1 MTLIELSATEAIGKI
16 RDGEITS
23 EELVQACLD
32 RIDQVDGE
40 IEAWAHLKPEYALD
54 QARMLDAQRA
64 EGGPVGPLHGIPVG
78 IKDIFDTESLPTE
91 NGTVLD
97 SGRQPMEDCRVV
109 SLLKEAGAVIMGK
122 TVTSELAGLGPGKTK
137 NPHNPAHTPGGSS
150 SGSAAAVASY
160 MVPLAIGT
168 QTNGSV
174 IRPAS
179 YCGIVGFK
187 PSHGLIP
194 RTGVLTLSGPLDTV
208 GTYARSIEDV
218 ALLTELLVAHDPA
231 DKDTRAR
238 AHPPLSRTAAE
249 EPPMTPMVAF
259 AKTAVWDQA
268 DKETQEAFGELIELL
283 GDDCS
288 DLPLSEPFDHAV
300 EMHRNIM
307 YADMAKT
314 FAGYYERGK
323 DKLTDTLCEMIEFG
337 QKVSAVDYNKAVEG
351 RELLNSGLNLVFD
364 YYDIIITPATPGP
377 APVGLDATGNPVF
390 NTLWSFTGVP
400 AITLPLMQGEN
411 GLPLGVQL
419 IGPRGDDAR
428 LLRTARWLTS
438 RVAEDGASRR

>member
-1 MTLIELSATEAIGKI
+1 MTLIELSATDAIGKI

-32 RIDQVDGE
+32 RIDQADGE
-40 IEAWAHLKPEYALD
+40 IEAWAHLQPGYALD

-97 SGRQPMEDCRVV
+97 SGRQPMDDCRVV

-122 TVTSELAGLGPGKTK
+122 TVTTELAVFGPGKTK
-137 NPHNPAHTPGGSS
+137 NPHNPEHTPGGSS

-179 YCGIVGFK
+179 YCGVVGFK

-194 RTGVLTLSGPLDTV
+194 RTGILAQSGPLDTV

-218 ALLTELLVAHDPA
+218 ALLTEVLVAHDPG

-238 AHPPLSRTAAE
+238 ARPPLSRTAAE
-249 EPPMTPMVAF
+249 EPPMTPIVAF
-259 AKTAVWDQA
+259 AKTSVWDQA
-268 DKETQEAFGELIELL
+268 DKETQHAFEELAEIL

-307 YADMAKT
+307 NADLAKS
-314 FAGYYERGK
+314 FAGYYQRGK
-323 DKLTDTLCEMIEFG
+323 DKLTGTLREMIEFG
-337 QKVSAVDYNKAVEG
+337 QKVSAVDYNKAVEYQ
-351 RELLNSGLNLVFD
+351 ELLNSGLNSVFD
-364 YYDIIITPATPGP
+364 FYDIIITPASAGSAP
-377 APVGLDATGNPVF
+377 AGLDATGSPVF
-390 NTLWSFTGVP
+390 NTLWTFTGVP
-400 AITLPLMQGEN
+400 AITLPLMQGAG

-419 IGPRGDDAR
+419 IGPRGGDAR
-428 LLRTARWLTS
+428 LLRAANWLTK
-438 RVAEDGASRR
+438 RVTG

>member
-1 MTLIELSATEAIGKI
+1 MTLIELSATEAIQKI
-16 RDGEITS
+16 RDGEISS

-40 IEAWAHLKPEYALD
+40 IEAWAHLEPENALD

-78 IKDIFDTESLPTE
+78 VKDIFDTELLPTE

-97 SGRQPMEDCRVV
+97 SGRQPIEDCRVV
-109 SLLKEAGAVIMGK
+109 SLLQEAGAVIMGK
-122 TVTSELAGLGPGKTK
+122 TVTTELAVLGPGKTK

-150 SGSAAAVASY
+150 SGSAAAVAAH

-179 YCGIVGFK
+179 YCGVVGFK

-194 RTGVLTLSGPLDTV
+194 RTGVLALSAPLDTV
-208 GTYARSIEDV
+208 GTFARSLEDV
-218 ALLTELLVAHDPA
+218 ALLTEALIAYDPS

-238 AHPPLSRTAAE
+238 ARPPLSRTVAE
-249 EPPMTPMVAF
+249 EPPMTPMIAF

-268 DKETQEAFGELIELL
+268 DRETQDAFTELAELL
-283 GDDCS
+283 GDDCR

-300 EMHRNIM
+300 KMHRTIM
-307 YADMAKT
+307 NADLAKS
-314 FAGYYERGK
+314 FSGYYERGK
-323 DKLTDTLCEMIEFG
+323 DKLTDTLCGMIEFG
-337 QKVSAVDYNKAVEG
+337 QKVSAVDYNKAVEY
-351 RELLNSGLNLVFD
+351 RELLNSGLNSVFD
-364 YYDIIITPATPGP
+364 DYDIILTPATTGEAP
-377 APVGLDATGNPVF
+377 AGLDATGNPVF
-390 NTLWSFTGVP
+390 NTLWTLCGMPSI
-400 AITLPLMQGEN
+400 ALPLMEGPS
-411 GLPLGVQL
+411 GLPLGVQVV
-419 IGPRGDDAR
+419 GPRGDDAR
-428 LLRTARWLTS
+428 LLRNANWLMQHIM
-438 RVAEDGASRR
+438 GNG

>member
-1 MTLIELSATEAIGKI
+1 MTLIELSATEAIQKI
-16 RDGEITS
+16 RDGEISS

-40 IEAWAHLKPEYALD
+40 IEAWAHLEPENALD

-78 IKDIFDTESLPTE
+78 VKDIFDTELLPTE

-97 SGRQPMEDCRVV
+97 SGRQPIEDCRVV
-109 SLLKEAGAVIMGK
+109 SLLQEAGAVIMGK
-122 TVTSELAGLGPGKTK
+122 TVTTELAVLGPGKTR

-150 SGSAAAVASY
+150 SGSAAAVAAH

-179 YCGIVGFK
+179 YCGVVGFK

-194 RTGVLTLSGPLDTV
+194 RTGVLALSAPLDTV
-208 GTYARSIEDV
+208 GTFARSLEDV
-218 ALLTELLVAHDPA
+218 ALLTEALIAYDPS

-238 AHPPLSRTAAE
+238 ARPPLSRTVAE
-249 EPPMTPMVAF
+249 EPPMTPMIAF

-268 DKETQEAFGELIELL
+268 DRETQDAFTELAELL
-283 GDDCS
+283 GDDCR

-300 EMHRNIM
+300 KMHRTIM
-307 YADMAKT
+307 NADLAKS

-323 DKLTDTLCEMIEFG
+323 DKLTDTLCGMIEFG
-337 QKVSAVDYNKAVEG
+337 QKVSAVDYNKALEY
-351 RELLNSGLNLVFD
+351 RELLNSGLNSVFD
-364 YYDIIITPATPGP
+364 DYDIILTPATTGVAP
-377 APVGLDATGNPVF
+377 AGLDATGNPVF
-390 NTLWSFTGVP
+390 NTLWTLCGMPSI
-400 AITLPLMQGEN
+400 ALPLMEGPS
-411 GLPLGVQL
+411 GLPLGVQVV
-419 IGPRGDDAR
+419 GPRGDDAR
-428 LLRTARWLTS
+428 LLRNANWLMQHIM
-438 RVAEDGASRR
+438 GNG